1 MTKRTFAAIFWL
13 LNVSLWVVNAMLWWY
28 STAHPL
34 VVAIN

>member
-13 LNVSLWVVNAMLWWY
+13 LNVSLWLVNAMLWWY

-34 VVAIN
+34 VVAID